1 MSDTP
6 KQLPSLV
13 GPAVIKTN
21 GSGSVITVILG
32 VLLASVLGFGAS
44 EWRNRQ
50 AADFESV
57 TMPENALRLPVD
69 LEIMVGEPTEL
80 RAETR
85 GKRVMWLPL
94 DKGIKTTPIDSKAV
108 WVYANEKGDYR
119 VIAWTAING
128 LPTRNQITTLHAKQS
143 KGD

>member
-1 MSDTP
+1 M
-6 KQLPSLV
+6 
-13 GPAVIKTN
+13 
-21 GSGSVITVILG
+21 TVILG
-32 VLLASVLGFGAS
+32 VILSGVIGFGAA

-57 TMPENALRLPVD
+57 TLPENALKLPKE
-69 LEIMVGEPTEL
+69 LELMVGEPTEL

-85 GKRVMWLPL
+85 GRKVMWLPL
-94 DKGIKTTPIDSKAV
+94 DKGIKTVPIDSKAV

-128 LPTRNQITTLHAKQS
+128 MPTRNQLTVLHAKET
-143 KGD
+143 KGDQP

>member
-1 MSDTP
+1 MS
-6 KQLPSLV
+6 
-13 GPAVIKTN
+13 N
-21 GSGSVITVILG
+21 GSTPTVVKSNGTGSFMTVILG
-32 VLLASVLGFGAS
+32 VILSGVIGFGAA

-57 TMPENALRLPVD
+57 TLPENALKLPKE
-69 LEIMVGEPTEL
+69 LELMVGEPTEL

-85 GKRVMWLPL
+85 GRKVMWLPL
-94 DKGIKTTPIDSKAV
+94 DKGIKTVPIDSKAV

-128 LPTRNQITTLHAKQS
+128 MPTRNQLTVLHAKET
-143 KGD
+143 KGDQP